1 MAFVIKTQKKAYT
14 KNSHIYILLQITL
27 PSNSSKSNFLVCP
40 KEVSNLNTSKNK
52 KEK

>member
-1 MAFVIKTQKKAYT
+1 MAFVIKTRKKAYT
-14 KNSHIYILLQITL
+14 KYNHTYILLQITL
-27 PSNSSKSNFLVCP
+27 PSHSSKSNFLVCP